1 MVHENAEI
9 LRRYFLNCLE
19 KAMQILSEYDHITN
33 FLDLPVDID
42 NRSIELSKKMDEICS
57 QIDGLTIAEYEKYY
71 YFQRWYLRL
80 ELAGLVI
87 EDQKICADCIP
98 ENVWDQIDEFD
109 DDEIISRRQGS
120 EFICSKCGR
129 NRGR

>member
-1 MVHENAEI
+1 
-9 LRRYFLNCLE
+9 
-19 KAMQILSEYDHITN
+19 MQILSEYDHITN